1 LSITNTITGVEQTL
15 INQQFFIGNGPN
27 AMSQLDGTP
36 LTYAVIINAIDSS
49 LSTLYQQGLDY
60 SFVGGVL
67 TIYNTT
73 CYNDFMNNTLN

>member
-1 LSITNTITGVEQTL
+1 
-15 INQQFFIGNGPN
+15 
-27 AMSQLDGTP
+27 MSQLDGTP

-73 CYNDFMNNTLN
+73 CYNDFMNNTLNLDISIDVSVECLG